1 MRSRMATREYL
12 LDIAVEEF
20 ALNGFEKTS
29 LRSIAKA
36 ADVSPALLIHYFT
49 NRDQLISAAINE
61 TLGVWIGEEKA
72 ALTKQAETRISDW
85 VQLVEHG
92 KVKLAFLR
100 QVLLANNH
108 YTTALFASA
117 LAETRHMIEVAVSAG
132 TMQEIDDVETTA
144 VLLTSQALASIVF
157 LPQLEQSLGGS
168 LADQAVALKLFNAQ
182 TKLLNFSMNLKEG
195 N

>member
-49 NRDQLISAAINE
+49 NRDQLISAAIAE

-108 YTTALFASA
+108 YTAALFASA
-117 LAETRHMIEVAVSAG
+117 LAETRQMIEVAVNAG

-168 LADQAVALKLFNAQ
+168 LVDQAVALKLFNAQ